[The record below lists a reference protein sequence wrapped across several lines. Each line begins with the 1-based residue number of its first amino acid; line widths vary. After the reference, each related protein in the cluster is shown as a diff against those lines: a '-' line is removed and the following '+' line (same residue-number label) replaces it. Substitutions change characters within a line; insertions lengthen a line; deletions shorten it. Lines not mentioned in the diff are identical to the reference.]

1 LQVTIHRIRRLT
13 YEKVTFYTVKVD
25 DGAHEFEDFK
35 RRLSKIAKY
44 RLLLAKLFQLIE
56 RMGLEHGAKD
66 FFFKYYKADENIPGV
81 NLKKVSFIEVPLGKL
96 ELILYCLRLN
106 ESTVILL
113 NGDIKTNSY
122 LEKCNSKKHYEL
134 ASWLSKNIESAILK
148 AKNVDVVTGVSELAD
163 NTPIKII

>member
-1 LQVTIHRIRRLT
+1 LLVTIHRIKRLT

-25 DGAHEFEDFK
+25 GGEHEFEDFK
-35 RRLSKIAKY
+35 SRLCKTGEY
-44 RLLLAKLFQLIE
+44 RLLLAQLFQLIE
-56 RMGLEHGAKD
+56 RMGIEHGAKE
-66 FFFKYYKADENIPGV
+66 FFFKYYKADENIPGD
-81 NLKKVSFIEVPLGKL
+81 NLKKISFMEVPLGKL

-134 ASWLSKNIESAILK
+134 ASWLSKNIESAILT
-148 AKNVDVVTGVSELAD
+148 AKNVDVITGLSELAD
-163 NTPIKII
+163 NTPIKIF